1 MLIGG
6 FIMKHIFGFTVRDIA
21 EIAILCAIAVV
32 LDKFVKLSIGTTGGS
47 INIAMVPL
55 FIIALRHGWFKGLIA
70 GGLVYGLISCLLDG
84 YGLITYP
91 LEYLVAFGSVAITG
105 LVAKW
110 IHQFYLNK
118 TPKGIILSFLCL
130 IGSMLAA
137 FIIRFFC
144 GSIDSV
150 LLYDYTW
157 SAAFVYNAPYVFI
170 SGAAVAVI
178 MCLLLPSIVLLN
190 REYPTQYLKGE

>member
-1 MLIGG
+1 
-6 FIMKHIFGFTVRDIA
+6 MKHIFGFTVRDIA

-32 LDKFVKLSIGTTGGS
+32 LDKFVKLSIGATGGS

-84 YGLITYP
+84 YGLVTYP

-110 IHQFYLNK
+110 INQFYLNK
-118 TPKGIILSFLCL
+118 TTTGVILSFLCL
-130 IGSMLAA
+130 IGSMLTA
-137 FIIRFFC
+137 FIIRFIC

>member
-1 MLIGG
+1 
-6 FIMKHIFGFTVRDIA
+6 MKHIFGFTVRDIA

-32 LDKFVKLSIGTTGGS
+32 LDKFVKLSIGATGGS

-110 IHQFYLNK
+110 INQFYLNK
-118 TPKGIILSFLCL
+118 TTKSVILSFLCL

-137 FIIRFFC
+137 FIIRFIC

>member
-1 MLIGG
+1 
-6 FIMKHIFGFTVRDIA
+6 MKHIFGFTVRDIA

-32 LDKFVKLSIGTTGGS
+32 LDKFVKLSIGATGGS

-110 IHQFYLNK
+110 INQFYLNK
-118 TPKGIILSFLCL
+118 TPKSVILSFLCL

-137 FIIRFFC
+137 FIIRFIC

-190 REYPTQYLKGE
+190 REYPTSYLKGE